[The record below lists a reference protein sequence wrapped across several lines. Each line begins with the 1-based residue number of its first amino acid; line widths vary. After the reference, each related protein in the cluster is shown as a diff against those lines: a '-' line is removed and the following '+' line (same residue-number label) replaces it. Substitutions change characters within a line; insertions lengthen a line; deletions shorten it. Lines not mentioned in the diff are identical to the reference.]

1 MSQNNEMNGSKRSI
15 LLGMRSKTRW
25 CKRDVSYERF
35 YFAMPYIMEA
45 LEVMN
50 ETYADINQLDKCIRR
65 GGAQKINKKLP
76 RIYMRCPISVS

>member
-15 LLGMRSKTRW
+15 LLGMRKTRW
-25 CKRDVSYERF
+25 YERDVSYERF

-65 GGAQKINKKLP
+65 GGAQKINK
-76 RIYMRCPISVS
+76 RIYMCCPISVS

>member
-15 LLGMRSKTRW
+15 LLG
-25 CKRDVSYERF
+25 VSYERF